1 MSSWNTGNMSSTAS
15 EAIVEACKEY
25 KELSLK
31 IEKLS
36 ARMDVLKDEILS
48 EFPEEAGQ
56 QEMRVGN
63 KLTVIVKRAER
74 WTWDADLLDS
84 IFDGSQELPPHVKK
98 RFSVDKRKFQGLDDT
113 QKRELLP
120 ALTRKPGPA
129 LVEVLED

>member
-1 MSSWNTGNMSSTAS
+1 MSSWNTGNMPSTAS

-31 IEKLS
+31 VEKLS

-74 WTWDADLLDS
+74 WSWDADLLDS
-84 IFDGSQELPPHVKK
+84 IFDGSQELPAHVKK
-98 RFSVDKRKFQGLDDT
+98 IFGRQAKISG
-113 QKRELLP
+113 
-120 ALTRKPGPA
+120 A
-129 LVEVLED
+129 